1 MDGPLVVNAVSWTT
15 RIEAALNSNSK
26 EELEKIKEK
35 NDDFLDGLSKLVLQ
49 ESNAKLIL
57 NYSNLILSQGYYD
70 NILQDLLSDKTECS
84 SEVFGWQ
91 SR

>member
-1 MDGPLVVNAVSWTT
+1 MG
-15 RIEAALNSNSK
+15 LNSKSK
-26 EELEKIKEK
+26 QELEKIKKK
-35 NDDFLDGLSKLVLQ
+35 NDEFLEGLSKLVLN

-70 NILQDLLSDKTECS
+70 NILQDLLNDKSECS

-91 SR
+91 SRLVLQSNL